1 MNMTDQEETMMQD
14 TILLQYLSKKLHT
27 HAYKFSIDGEIIF
40 SCCKVLSFQDSYIK
54 NKDFLAFLLK
64 ALPQKAPCLKSIH
77 QKDIYCVVPDQN
89 AIYVV
94 GPVSFVSSVYLT
106 CDYDDLTLEEETEKY
121 VPQTDLPA
129 YLEDMIFLN
138 LMITGVEL
146 TVEQIIQ
153 NNCLNPEH
161 EEKVQKNFNDILFEN
176 HENNIHHNPYDQE
189 LREFGSIENGDL
201 VQLEKSMQEDYDGS
215 LGTLAK
221 DPLRNL
227 KNLGIVLVTL
237 ASRAA
242 IRGGL
247 SPEISFSLSD
257 SYIQQIEECRDI
269 AQITP
274 LAHKAEFQ
282 YAGMV
287 HEIKE
292 QQKGVS
298 KKQKNPRIN
307 KCKDFIFSHLHDRIT
322 LEDLAAE
329 ADCNPNYLSQL
340 FKECEGIS
348 ISGYILQEKINRA
361 KNLLIYSD
369 YSYIEIA
376 TYLGFSSQSH
386 LGTHFKKQTGYTLRQ
401 YRETYGRKE

>member
-1 MNMTDQEETMMQD
+1 MQD
-14 TILLQYLSKKLHT
+14 TILLQYLSKKMHT
-27 HAYKFSIDGEIIF
+27 HAYKLTIDGEITF
-40 SCCKVLSFQDSYIK
+40 SCCKVLAFQDTYIK
-54 NKDFLAFLLK
+54 DKDFLDFLLESP
-64 ALPQKAPCLKSIH
+64 PQGIPCLRSIR
-77 QKDIYCVVPDQN
+77 QKDIYGIVTGHN
-89 AIYVV
+89 AIYIV
-94 GPVSFVSSVYLT
+94 GPVSFASPVYLN
-106 CDYDDLTLEEETEKY
+106 CDYNELMLEEEIEKY
-121 VPQTDLPA
+121 VPQVNLDD
-129 YLEDMIFLN
+129 YLEDILFLN
-138 LMITGVEL
+138 HMITGVES
-146 TVEQIIQ
+146 TTEQIIET
-153 NNCLNPEH
+153 NCLNH
-161 EEKVQKNFNDILFEN
+161 DHTGKVQKHFNDILFEN
-176 HENNIHHNPYDQE
+176 HENNVHHNPYDQE
-189 LREFGSIENGDL
+189 MREFGSIENGDL
-201 VQLEKSMQEDYDGS
+201 IQLEKSLQEDYDGTI
-215 LGTLAK
+215 GTLAK

-257 SYIQQIEECRDI
+257 SYIQQIEECKDL
-269 AQITP
+269 ALVAP

-282 YAGMV
+282 YAEMV

-292 QQKGVS
+292 KQKGIL

-386 LGTHFKKQTGYTLRQ
+386 LGTQFKKHTGYTLRQ
-401 YRETYGRKE
+401 YREIYGRKE

>member
-1 MNMTDQEETMMQD
+1 MQD
-14 TILLQYLSKKLHT
+14 TILLQYLSKKMHT
-27 HAYKFSIDGEIIF
+27 HAYKLTIDGEITF
-40 SCCKVLSFQDSYIK
+40 SCCKVLAFQDTYIK
-54 NKDFLAFLLK
+54 DKDFLDFLLESP
-64 ALPQKAPCLKSIH
+64 PQGIPCLRSIR
-77 QKDIYCVVPDQN
+77 QKDIYGIVTGHN
-89 AIYVV
+89 AIYIV
-94 GPVSFVSSVYLT
+94 GPVSFASPVYLN
-106 CDYDDLTLEEETEKY
+106 CDYNELMLEEEIEKY
-121 VPQTDLPA
+121 VPQVNPDD
-129 YLEDMIFLN
+129 YLEDILFLSH
-138 LMITGVEL
+138 MITGVES
-146 TVEQIIQ
+146 TTEQIIET
-153 NNCLNPEH
+153 NCLNH
-161 EEKVQKNFNDILFEN
+161 DHTGKVQKHFNDILFEN
-176 HENNIHHNPYDQE
+176 HENNVHHNPYDQE
-189 LREFGSIENGDL
+189 MREFGSIENGDL
-201 VQLEKSMQEDYDGS
+201 IQLEKSLQEDYDGTI
-215 LGTLAK
+215 GTLAK

-242 IRGGL
+242 IREGL

-257 SYIQQIEECRDI
+257 SYIQQIEECKDL
-269 AQITP
+269 ALVAP

-282 YAGMV
+282 YAEMV

-292 QQKGVS
+292 KQKGIL

-386 LGTHFKKQTGYTLRQ
+386 LGTQFKKHTGYTLRQ
-401 YRETYGRKE
+401 YREIYGRKE

>member
-1 MNMTDQEETMMQD
+1 MQD
-14 TILLQYLSKKLHT
+14 TILLQYLSKKMHT
-27 HAYKFSIDGEIIF
+27 HAYKLTIDGEITF
-40 SCCKVLSFQDSYIK
+40 SCCKVLAFQDTYIK
-54 NKDFLAFLLK
+54 DKDFLDFLLES
-64 ALPQKAPCLKSIH
+64 LPQGIPCLRSIR
-77 QKDIYCVVPDQN
+77 QKDIYGTVTGHN
-89 AIYVV
+89 AIYIV
-94 GPVSFVSSVYLT
+94 GPVSFASPVYLN
-106 CDYDDLTLEEETEKY
+106 CDYNELMLEKEIEKY
-121 VPQTDLPA
+121 VPQVNPDD
-129 YLEDMIFLN
+129 YLEDILFLN
-138 LMITGVEL
+138 HMITGVES
-146 TVEQIIQ
+146 TTEQIIET
-153 NNCLNPEH
+153 NCLNH
-161 EEKVQKNFNDILFEN
+161 DHTGKVQKHFNDILFEN
-176 HENNIHHNPYDQE
+176 HENNVHHNPYDQE
-189 LREFGSIENGDL
+189 MREFGSIENGDL
-201 VQLEKSMQEDYDGS
+201 IQLEKSLQEDYDGTI
-215 LGTLAK
+215 GTLAK

-257 SYIQQIEECRDI
+257 SYIQQIEECKDL
-269 AQITP
+269 ALVAP

-282 YAGMV
+282 YAEMV

-292 QQKGVS
+292 KQKGIL

-386 LGTHFKKQTGYTLRQ
+386 LGTQFKKHTGYTLRQ
-401 YRETYGRKE
+401 YREIYGRKE

>member
-1 MNMTDQEETMMQD
+1 MMQD

-27 HAYKFSIDGEIIF
+27 HAYKLTIDGKITF
-40 SCCKVLSFQDSYIK
+40 SCCKVLAFQDTYIK
-54 NKDFLAFLLK
+54 DKEFLGFLLES
-64 ALPQKAPCLKSIH
+64 LPQGVPCLRSIR
-77 QKDIYCVVPDQN
+77 QKDIYGIVTGRN
-89 AIYVV
+89 AIYIV
-94 GPVSFVSSVYLT
+94 GPVSFASPVYLN
-106 CDYDDLTLEEETEKY
+106 CDYNELILEEEIEKY
-121 VPQTDLPA
+121 VPQVNPDD
-129 YLEDMIFLN
+129 YLEDILFLN
-138 LMITGVEL
+138 HMITGVES
-146 TVEQIIQ
+146 TTEQIIET
-153 NNCLNPEH
+153 NCLNH
-161 EEKVQKNFNDILFEN
+161 DHTVKVQKHFNDILFEN
-176 HENNIHHNPYDQE
+176 NENNIHHNPYDQE
-189 LREFGSIENGDL
+189 MREFGSIENGDL
-201 VQLEKSMQEDYDGS
+201 IQLEKSMQEDYDGTI
-215 LGTLAK
+215 GTLAK

-257 SYIQQIEECRDI
+257 SYIQQIEECKDL
-269 AQITP
+269 ALVAP

-282 YAGMV
+282 YAEMV

-292 QQKGVS
+292 KQKGIL

-340 FKECEGIS
+340 FKECKGIS

-386 LGTHFKKQTGYTLRQ
+386 LGTQFKKHTGYTLRQ
-401 YRETYGRKE
+401 YREIYGRKE

>member
-1 MNMTDQEETMMQD
+1 MQD
-14 TILLQYLSKKLHT
+14 TILLQYLSKKMHT
-27 HAYKFSIDGEIIF
+27 HAYKLTIDGEITF
-40 SCCKVLSFQDSYIK
+40 SCCKVLAFQDTYIK
-54 NKDFLAFLLK
+54 DKDFLDFLLES
-64 ALPQKAPCLKSIH
+64 LPQGIPCLRSIR
-77 QKDIYCVVPDQN
+77 QKNIYGIVTGHN
-89 AIYVV
+89 AIYIV
-94 GPVSFVSSVYLT
+94 GPVSFASPVYLN
-106 CDYDDLTLEEETEKY
+106 CDYNELILEEEIEKY
-121 VPQTDLPA
+121 VPQVNPDD
-129 YLEDMIFLN
+129 YLEDILFLN
-138 LMITGVEL
+138 HMITGVES
-146 TVEQIIQ
+146 TTEQIIET
-153 NNCLNPEH
+153 NCLNH
-161 EEKVQKNFNDILFEN
+161 DHTGKVQKHFNDILFEN
-176 HENNIHHNPYDQE
+176 HENNVHHNPYDQE
-189 LREFGSIENGDL
+189 MREFGSIENGDL
-201 VQLEKSMQEDYDGS
+201 IQLEKSLQEDYDGTI
-215 LGTLAK
+215 GTLAK

-257 SYIQQIEECRDI
+257 SYIQQIEECKDL
-269 AQITP
+269 ALVAP

-282 YAGMV
+282 YAEMV

-292 QQKGVS
+292 KQKGIL

-322 LEDLAAE
+322 LEDLAVE

-386 LGTHFKKQTGYTLRQ
+386 LGTQFKKHTGYTLRQ
-401 YRETYGRKE
+401 YCEIYGRKE

>member
-1 MNMTDQEETMMQD
+1 MQD
-14 TILLQYLSKKLHT
+14 TILLQYLSKKMHT
-27 HAYKFSIDGEIIF
+27 HAYKLTIDGEITF
-40 SCCKVLSFQDSYIK
+40 SCCKVLAFQDTYIK
-54 NKDFLAFLLK
+54 DKDFLDFLLES
-64 ALPQKAPCLKSIH
+64 LPQGIPCLRSIR
-77 QKDIYCVVPDQN
+77 QKNIYGIVTGHN
-89 AIYVV
+89 AIYIV
-94 GPVSFVSSVYLT
+94 GPFSFASPVYLN
-106 CDYDDLTLEEETEKY
+106 CDYNELILEEEIEKY
-121 VPQTDLPA
+121 VPQVNPDD
-129 YLEDMIFLN
+129 YLEDILFLN
-138 LMITGVEL
+138 HMITGVES
-146 TVEQIIQ
+146 TTEQIIET
-153 NNCLNPEH
+153 NCLNH
-161 EEKVQKNFNDILFEN
+161 DHTGKVQKHFNDILFEN
-176 HENNIHHNPYDQE
+176 HENNVHHNPYDQE
-189 LREFGSIENGDL
+189 MREFGSIENGDL
-201 VQLEKSMQEDYDGS
+201 IQLEKSLQEDYDGTI
-215 LGTLAK
+215 GTLAK

-257 SYIQQIEECRDI
+257 SYIQQIEECKDL
-269 AQITP
+269 ALVAP

-282 YAGMV
+282 YAEMV

-292 QQKGVS
+292 KQKGIL

-322 LEDLAAE
+322 LEDLAVE

-386 LGTHFKKQTGYTLRQ
+386 LGTQFKKHTGYTLRQ
-401 YRETYGRKE
+401 YREIYGRKE

>member
-1 MNMTDQEETMMQD
+1 MMQD

-27 HAYKFSIDGEIIF
+27 HAYKLTIDGEITF
-40 SCCKVLSFQDSYIK
+40 SCCKVLAFQDTYIK
-54 NKDFLAFLLK
+54 DKEFLDFLLES
-64 ALPQKAPCLKSIH
+64 LPQGVPCLRSIR
-77 QKDIYCVVPDQN
+77 QKDIYGIVTGHN
-89 AIYVV
+89 AIYIV
-94 GPVSFVSSVYLT
+94 GPVSFASPVYLI
-106 CDYDDLTLEEETEKY
+106 CDYNELTLEEEIEKY
-121 VPQTDLPA
+121 VPQVNPDD
-129 YLEDMIFLN
+129 YLEDILFLN
-138 LMITGVEL
+138 HMITGVES
-146 TVEQIIQ
+146 TTEQIIET
-153 NNCLNPEH
+153 NCLNH
-161 EEKVQKNFNDILFEN
+161 DHKGKVQKHFNDILFEN
-176 HENNIHHNPYDQE
+176 HENNVHHNPYDQE
-189 LREFGSIENGDL
+189 MREFGSIENGDL
-201 VQLEKSMQEDYDGS
+201 IQLEKSLQEDYDGTI
-215 LGTLAK
+215 GTLAK

-257 SYIQQIEECRDI
+257 SYIQQIEECKDL
-269 AQITP
+269 ALVTP

-282 YAGMV
+282 YAEMV

-292 QQKGVS
+292 KQKGIL

-322 LEDLAAE
+322 LEDLAVE

-386 LGTHFKKQTGYTLRQ
+386 LGTQFKKHTGYTLRQ
-401 YRETYGRKE
+401 YREIYGRKE

>member
-1 MNMTDQEETMMQD
+1 MQD
-14 TILLQYLSKKLHT
+14 TILLQYLSKKIHT
-27 HAYKFSIDGEIIF
+27 HAYKLTIDGEITF
-40 SCCKVLSFQDSYIK
+40 SCCKVLAFQDTYIK
-54 NKDFLAFLLK
+54 DKDFLDFLLES
-64 ALPQKAPCLKSIH
+64 LPQGIPCLRSIR
-77 QKDIYCVVPDQN
+77 QKDIYGIVTGHN
-89 AIYVV
+89 AIYIV
-94 GPVSFVSSVYLT
+94 GPVSFASPVYLN
-106 CDYDDLTLEEETEKY
+106 CDYNELILEEEIEKY
-121 VPQTDLPA
+121 VPQVNPDD
-129 YLEDMIFLN
+129 YLEDILFLN
-138 LMITGVEL
+138 HMITGVES
-146 TVEQIIQ
+146 TTEQIIET
-153 NNCLNPEH
+153 NCLNH
-161 EEKVQKNFNDILFEN
+161 DHTGKVQKHFNDILFEN
-176 HENNIHHNPYDQE
+176 HENNVHHNPYDQE
-189 LREFGSIENGDL
+189 MREFGSIENGDL
-201 VQLEKSMQEDYDGS
+201 IQLEKSLQEDYDGTI
-215 LGTLAK
+215 GTLAK

-257 SYIQQIEECRDI
+257 SYIQQIEECKDL
-269 AQITP
+269 ALVAP

-282 YAGMV
+282 YAEMV

-292 QQKGVS
+292 KQKGIL

-386 LGTHFKKQTGYTLRQ
+386 LGTHFKKHTGYTLRQ
-401 YRETYGRKE
+401 YREIYGRKE

>member
-1 MNMTDQEETMMQD
+1 MQD
-14 TILLQYLSKKLHT
+14 TILLQYLSKKMHT
-27 HAYKFSIDGEIIF
+27 HAYKLTIDGEITF
-40 SCCKVLSFQDSYIK
+40 SCCKVLAFQDTYIK
-54 NKDFLAFLLK
+54 DKDFLDFLLESP
-64 ALPQKAPCLKSIH
+64 PQGIPCLRSIR
-77 QKDIYCVVPDQN
+77 QKDIYGIVTGHN
-89 AIYVV
+89 AIYIV
-94 GPVSFVSSVYLT
+94 GPVSFASPVYLN
-106 CDYDDLTLEEETEKY
+106 CDYNELMLEEEIEKY
-121 VPQTDLPA
+121 VPQVNPDD
-129 YLEDMIFLN
+129 YLEDILFLN
-138 LMITGVEL
+138 HMITGVES
-146 TVEQIIQ
+146 TTEQIIET
-153 NNCLNPEH
+153 NCLNH
-161 EEKVQKNFNDILFEN
+161 DHTGKVQKHFNDILFEN
-176 HENNIHHNPYDQE
+176 HENNVHHNPYDQE
-189 LREFGSIENGDL
+189 MREFGSIENGDL
-201 VQLEKSMQEDYDGS
+201 IQLEKSLQEDYDGTI
-215 LGTLAK
+215 GTLAK
-221 DPLRNL
+221 DSLRNL

-257 SYIQQIEECRDI
+257 SYIQQIEECKDL
-269 AQITP
+269 ALVAP

-282 YAGMV
+282 YAEMV

-292 QQKGVS
+292 KQKGIL

-386 LGTHFKKQTGYTLRQ
+386 LGTQPNSKNTPDTLCVNTVKSTDERNDLA
-401 YRETYGRKE
+401 

>member
-1 MNMTDQEETMMQD
+1 MWSKTAWRSSVAQPTLAFAGD
-14 TILLQYLSKKLHT
+14 T
-27 HAYKFSIDGEIIF
+27 
-40 SCCKVLSFQDSYIK
+40 YIK
-54 NKDFLAFLLK
+54 DKDFLDFLLESP
-64 ALPQKAPCLKSIH
+64 PQGIPCLRSIR
-77 QKDIYCVVPDQN
+77 QKDIYGIVTGHN
-89 AIYVV
+89 AIYIV
-94 GPVSFVSSVYLT
+94 GPVSFASPVYLN
-106 CDYDDLTLEEETEKY
+106 CDYNELMLEEEIEKY
-121 VPQTDLPA
+121 VPQVNPDD
-129 YLEDMIFLN
+129 YLEDILFLN
-138 LMITGVEL
+138 HMITGVES
-146 TVEQIIQ
+146 TTEQIIET
-153 NNCLNPEH
+153 NCLNH
-161 EEKVQKNFNDILFEN
+161 DHTGKVQKHFNDILFEN
-176 HENNIHHNPYDQE
+176 HENNVHHNPYDQE
-189 LREFGSIENGDL
+189 MREFGSIENGDL
-201 VQLEKSMQEDYDGS
+201 IQLEKSLQEDYDGTI
-215 LGTLAK
+215 GTLAK

-257 SYIQQIEECRDI
+257 SYIQQIEECKDL
-269 AQITP
+269 ALVAP

-282 YAGMV
+282 YAEMV

-292 QQKGVS
+292 KQKGIL

-361 KNLLIYSD
+361 KNLPIYSD

-386 LGTHFKKQTGYTLRQ
+386 LGTQFKKHTGYTLRQ
-401 YRETYGRKE
+401 YREIYGRKE

>member
-1 MNMTDQEETMMQD
+1 MQD
-14 TILLQYLSKKLHT
+14 TILLQYLSKKMHT
-27 HAYKFSIDGEIIF
+27 HAYKLTIDGEITF
-40 SCCKVLSFQDSYIK
+40 SCCKVLAFQDTYIK
-54 NKDFLAFLLK
+54 DKDFLDFLLESP
-64 ALPQKAPCLKSIH
+64 PQGIPCLRSIR
-77 QKDIYCVVPDQN
+77 QKDIYGIVTGHN
-89 AIYVV
+89 AIYIV
-94 GPVSFVSSVYLT
+94 GPVSFASPVYLN
-106 CDYDDLTLEEETEKY
+106 CDYNELMLEEEIEKY
-121 VPQTDLPA
+121 VPQVNPDD
-129 YLEDMIFLN
+129 YLEDILFLN
-138 LMITGVEL
+138 HMITGVES
-146 TVEQIIQ
+146 TTEQIIET
-153 NNCLNPEH
+153 NCLNH
-161 EEKVQKNFNDILFEN
+161 DHTGKVQKHFNDILFEN
-176 HENNIHHNPYDQE
+176 HENNVHHNPYDQE
-189 LREFGSIENGDL
+189 MREFGSIENGDL
-201 VQLEKSMQEDYDGS
+201 IQLEKSLQEDYDGTI
-215 LGTLAK
+215 GTLAK

-257 SYIQQIEECRDI
+257 SYIQQIEECKDL
-269 AQITP
+269 ALVAP

-282 YAGMV
+282 YAEMV

-292 QQKGVS
+292 KQKGIL

-307 KCKDFIFSHLHDRIT
+307 KCKDFIFSHLHNRIT

-386 LGTHFKKQTGYTLRQ
+386 LGTQFKKHTGYTLRQ
-401 YRETYGRKE
+401 YREIYGRKE

>member
-1 MNMTDQEETMMQD
+1 MMQD

-27 HAYKFSIDGEIIF
+27 HAYKLTIDGKITF
-40 SCCKVLSFQDSYIK
+40 SCCKVLAFQDTYIK
-54 NKDFLAFLLK
+54 DKEFLGFLLES
-64 ALPQKAPCLKSIH
+64 LPQGVPCLRSIR
-77 QKDIYCVVPDQN
+77 QKDIYGIVTGRN
-89 AIYVV
+89 AIYIV
-94 GPVSFVSSVYLT
+94 GPVSFASPVYLN
-106 CDYDDLTLEEETEKY
+106 CDYNELILEEEIEKY
-121 VPQTDLPA
+121 VPQVNPDD
-129 YLEDMIFLN
+129 YLEDILFLN
-138 LMITGVEL
+138 HMITGVES
-146 TVEQIIQ
+146 TTEQIIET
-153 NNCLNPEH
+153 NCLNH
-161 EEKVQKNFNDILFEN
+161 DHTVKVQKHFNDILFEN
-176 HENNIHHNPYDQE
+176 NENNIHHNPYDQE
-189 LREFGSIENGDL
+189 MREFGSIENGDL
-201 VQLEKSMQEDYDGS
+201 IQLEKSMQEDYDGTI
-215 LGTLAK
+215 GTLAK

-227 KNLGIVLVTL
+227 KNLGILLVTL

-257 SYIQQIEECRDI
+257 SYIQQIEECKDL
-269 AQITP
+269 ALVAP

-282 YAGMV
+282 YAEMV

-292 QQKGVS
+292 KQKGIL

-386 LGTHFKKQTGYTLRQ
+386 LGTQFKKHTGYTLRQ
-401 YRETYGRKE
+401 YREIYGRKE

>member
-1 MNMTDQEETMMQD
+1 MQD
-14 TILLQYLSKKLHT
+14 TILLQYLSKKMHT
-27 HAYKFSIDGEIIF
+27 HAYKLTIDGEITF
-40 SCCKVLSFQDSYIK
+40 SCCKVLAFQDTYIK
-54 NKDFLAFLLK
+54 DKEFLDFLLES
-64 ALPQKAPCLKSIH
+64 LPQGIPCLRSIR
-77 QKDIYCVVPDQN
+77 QKDIYGIVTGHN
-89 AIYVV
+89 AIYIV
-94 GPVSFVSSVYLT
+94 GPVSFASPVYLN
-106 CDYDDLTLEEETEKY
+106 CDYNELILEEEIEKY
-121 VPQTDLPA
+121 VPQVNPDD
-129 YLEDMIFLN
+129 YLEDILFLN
-138 LMITGVEL
+138 HMITGVES
-146 TVEQIIQ
+146 TTEQIIET
-153 NNCLNPEH
+153 NCLNH
-161 EEKVQKNFNDILFEN
+161 DHTVKVQKHFNDILFEN
-176 HENNIHHNPYDQE
+176 NENNIHHNPYDQE
-189 LREFGSIENGDL
+189 MREFGSIENGDL
-201 VQLEKSMQEDYDGS
+201 IQLEKSMQEDYDGTI
-215 LGTLAK
+215 GTLAK

-257 SYIQQIEECRDI
+257 SYIQQIEECKDL
-269 AQITP
+269 ALVAP

-282 YAGMV
+282 YAEMV

-292 QQKGVS
+292 KQKGIL

-340 FKECEGIS
+340 FKECERIS

-386 LGTHFKKQTGYTLRQ
+386 LGTQFKKHTGYTLRQ
-401 YRETYGRKE
+401 YREIYGRKE

>member
-1 MNMTDQEETMMQD
+1 MQD
-14 TILLQYLSKKLHT
+14 TILLQYLSKKMHT
-27 HAYKFSIDGEIIF
+27 HAYKLTIDGEITF
-40 SCCKVLSFQDSYIK
+40 SCCKVLAFQDTYIK
-54 NKDFLAFLLK
+54 DKDFLDFLLES
-64 ALPQKAPCLKSIH
+64 LPQGIPCLRSIR
-77 QKDIYCVVPDQN
+77 QKNIYGIVTGHN
-89 AIYVV
+89 AIYIV
-94 GPVSFVSSVYLT
+94 GPVSFASPVYLN
-106 CDYDDLTLEEETEKY
+106 CDYNELILEEKY
-121 VPQTDLPA
+121 VPQVNPDD
-129 YLEDMIFLN
+129 YLEDILFLN
-138 LMITGVEL
+138 HMITGVES
-146 TVEQIIQ
+146 TTEQIIET
-153 NNCLNPEH
+153 NCLNH
-161 EEKVQKNFNDILFEN
+161 DHTGKVQKHFNDILFEN
-176 HENNIHHNPYDQE
+176 HENNVHHNPYDQE
-189 LREFGSIENGDL
+189 MWEFGSIENGDL
-201 VQLEKSMQEDYDGS
+201 IQLEKSLQEDYDGTI
-215 LGTLAK
+215 GTLAK

-257 SYIQQIEECRDI
+257 SYIQQIEECKDL
-269 AQITP
+269 ALVAP

-282 YAGMV
+282 YAEMV

-292 QQKGVS
+292 KQKGIL

-322 LEDLAAE
+322 LEDLAVE

-386 LGTHFKKQTGYTLRQ
+386 LGTQFKKHTGYTLRQ
-401 YRETYGRKE
+401 YREIYGRKE

>member
-1 MNMTDQEETMMQD
+1 MQD
-14 TILLQYLSKKLHT
+14 TILLQYLSKKMHT
-27 HAYKFSIDGEIIF
+27 HAYKLTIDGEITF
-40 SCCKVLSFQDSYIK
+40 SCCKVLAFQDTYIK
-54 NKDFLAFLLK
+54 DKDFLDFLLES
-64 ALPQKAPCLKSIH
+64 LPQGIPCLRSIR
-77 QKDIYCVVPDQN
+77 QKDIYGIVTGHN
-89 AIYVV
+89 AIYIV
-94 GPVSFVSSVYLT
+94 GPVSFASPVYLN
-106 CDYDDLTLEEETEKY
+106 CDYNELMLEKEIEKY
-121 VPQTDLPA
+121 VPQVNPDD
-129 YLEDMIFLN
+129 YLEDILFLN
-138 LMITGVEL
+138 HMITGVES
-146 TVEQIIQ
+146 TTEQIIET
-153 NNCLNPEH
+153 NCLNH
-161 EEKVQKNFNDILFEN
+161 DHTGKVQKHFNDILFEN
-176 HENNIHHNPYDQE
+176 HENNVHHNPYDQE
-189 LREFGSIENGDL
+189 MREFGSIENGDL
-201 VQLEKSMQEDYDGS
+201 IQLEKSLQEDYDGTI
-215 LGTLAK
+215 GTLAK

-257 SYIQQIEECRDI
+257 SYIQQIEECKDL
-269 AQITP
+269 ALVAP

-282 YAGMV
+282 YAEMV

-292 QQKGVS
+292 KLKGIL

-386 LGTHFKKQTGYTLRQ
+386 LGTQFKKHTGYTLRQ
-401 YRETYGRKE
+401 YREIYGRKE

>member
-1 MNMTDQEETMMQD
+1 MQD
-14 TILLQYLSKKLHT
+14 TILLQYLSKKMHT
-27 HAYKFSIDGEIIF
+27 HAYKLTIDGEITF
-40 SCCKVLSFQDSYIK
+40 SCCKVLAFQDTYIK
-54 NKDFLAFLLK
+54 DKDFLDFLLESP
-64 ALPQKAPCLKSIH
+64 PQGIPCLRSIR
-77 QKDIYCVVPDQN
+77 QKDIYGIVTGHN
-89 AIYVV
+89 AIYIV
-94 GPVSFVSSVYLT
+94 GPVSFASPVYLN
-106 CDYDDLTLEEETEKY
+106 CDYNELMLEEEIEKY
-121 VPQTDLPA
+121 VPQVNPDD
-129 YLEDMIFLN
+129 YLEDILFLN
-138 LMITGVEL
+138 HMITGVES
-146 TVEQIIQ
+146 TTEQIIET
-153 NNCLNPEH
+153 NCLNH
-161 EEKVQKNFNDILFEN
+161 DHTGKVQKHFNDILFEN
-176 HENNIHHNPYDQE
+176 HENNVHHNPYDQE
-189 LREFGSIENGDL
+189 MREFGSIENGDL
-201 VQLEKSMQEDYDGS
+201 IQLEKSLQEDYDGTI
-215 LGTLAK
+215 GTLAK

-257 SYIQQIEECRDI
+257 SYIQQIEECKDL
-269 AQITP
+269 ALVVP

-282 YAGMV
+282 YAEMI

-292 QQKGVS
+292 KQKGIL

-386 LGTHFKKQTGYTLRQ
+386 LGTQFKKHTGYTLRQ
-401 YRETYGRKE
+401 YREIYGRKE

>member
-1 MNMTDQEETMMQD
+1 MQD
-14 TILLQYLSKKLHT
+14 TILLQYLSKKMHT
-27 HAYKFSIDGEIIF
+27 HAYKLTIDGEITF
-40 SCCKVLSFQDSYIK
+40 SCCKVLAFQDTYIK
-54 NKDFLAFLLK
+54 DKDFLDFLLESP
-64 ALPQKAPCLKSIH
+64 PQGIPCLRSIR
-77 QKDIYCVVPDQN
+77 QKDIYGIVTGHN
-89 AIYVV
+89 AIYIV
-94 GPVSFVSSVYLT
+94 GPVSFASPVYLN
-106 CDYDDLTLEEETEKY
+106 CDYNELMLEEEIEKY
-121 VPQTDLPA
+121 VPQVNPDD
-129 YLEDMIFLN
+129 YLEDILFLN
-138 LMITGVEL
+138 HMITGVES
-146 TVEQIIQ
+146 TTEQIIET
-153 NNCLNPEH
+153 NCLNH
-161 EEKVQKNFNDILFEN
+161 DHTGKVQKHFNDILFEN
-176 HENNIHHNPYDQE
+176 HENNVHHNPYDQE
-189 LREFGSIENGDL
+189 MREFGSIENGDL
-201 VQLEKSMQEDYDGS
+201 IQLEKSLQEDYDGTI
-215 LGTLAK
+215 GTLAK

-257 SYIQQIEECRDI
+257 SYIQQIEECKDL
-269 AQITP
+269 ALVAP

-282 YAGMV
+282 YAEMV

-292 QQKGVS
+292 KQKGIL

-322 LEDLAAE
+322 LEDLAVE

-348 ISGYILQEKINRA
+348 ISGYILQEKITRA

-386 LGTHFKKQTGYTLRQ
+386 LGTQFKKHTGYTLRQ
-401 YRETYGRKE
+401 YREIYGRKE

>member
-1 MNMTDQEETMMQD
+1 MQD

-27 HAYKFSIDGEIIF
+27 HAYKLTIDGKITF
-40 SCCKVLSFQDSYIK
+40 SCCKVLAFQDTYIK
-54 NKDFLAFLLK
+54 DKEFLGFLLES
-64 ALPQKAPCLKSIH
+64 LPQGVPCLRSIR
-77 QKDIYCVVPDQN
+77 QKDIYGIVTGRN
-89 AIYVV
+89 AIYIV
-94 GPVSFVSSVYLT
+94 GPVSFASPVYLN
-106 CDYDDLTLEEETEKY
+106 CHYNELILEEEIEKY
-121 VPQTDLPA
+121 VPQVNPDD
-129 YLEDMIFLN
+129 YLEDILFLN
-138 LMITGVEL
+138 HMITGVES
-146 TVEQIIQ
+146 TTEQIIET
-153 NNCLNPEH
+153 NCLNH
-161 EEKVQKNFNDILFEN
+161 DHTVKVQKHFNDILFEN
-176 HENNIHHNPYDQE
+176 NENNIHHNPYDQE
-189 LREFGSIENGDL
+189 MREFGSIENGDL
-201 VQLEKSMQEDYDGS
+201 IQLEKSMQEDYDGTI
-215 LGTLAK
+215 GTLAK

-257 SYIQQIEECRDI
+257 SYIQQIEECKDL
-269 AQITP
+269 ALVAP

-282 YAGMV
+282 YAEMV

-292 QQKGVS
+292 KQKGIL

-386 LGTHFKKQTGYTLRQ
+386 LGTQFKKHTGYTLRQ
-401 YRETYGRKE
+401 YREIYGRKE

>member
-1 MNMTDQEETMMQD
+1 MQD
-14 TILLQYLSKKLHT
+14 TILLQYLSKKMHT
-27 HAYKFSIDGEIIF
+27 HAYKLTIDGEITF
-40 SCCKVLSFQDSYIK
+40 SCCKVLAFQDTYIK
-54 NKDFLAFLLK
+54 DKDFLDFLLESP
-64 ALPQKAPCLKSIH
+64 PQGIPCLRSIR
-77 QKDIYCVVPDQN
+77 QKDIYGIVTGHN
-89 AIYVV
+89 AIYIV
-94 GPVSFVSSVYLT
+94 GPVSFASPVYLN
-106 CDYDDLTLEEETEKY
+106 CDYNELMLEEEIEKY
-121 VPQTDLPA
+121 VPQVNPDD
-129 YLEDMIFLN
+129 YLEDILFLN
-138 LMITGVEL
+138 HMITGVES
-146 TVEQIIQ
+146 TTEQIIET
-153 NNCLNPEH
+153 NCLNH
-161 EEKVQKNFNDILFEN
+161 DHTGKVQKHFNDILFEN
-176 HENNIHHNPYDQE
+176 HENNVHHNPYDQE
-189 LREFGSIENGDL
+189 MREFGSIENGDL
-201 VQLEKSMQEDYDGS
+201 IQLEKSLQEDYDGTI
-215 LGTLAK
+215 GTLAK
-221 DPLRNL
+221 DSLRNL

-247 SPEISFSLSD
+247 SPEISFSLSE
-257 SYIQQIEECRDI
+257 SYIQQIEECKDL
-269 AQITP
+269 ALVAP
-274 LAHKAEFQ
+274 LAHRAEFH
-282 YAGMV
+282 YAEMV

-292 QQKGVS
+292 KQKGIL

-386 LGTHFKKQTGYTLRQ
+386 LGTQFKKHTGYTLRQ
-401 YRETYGRKE
+401 YREIYGRKE

>member
-1 MNMTDQEETMMQD
+1 MMQD

-27 HAYKFSIDGEIIF
+27 HAYKLTIDGEITF
-40 SCCKVLSFQDSYIK
+40 SCCKVLAFQDTYIK
-54 NKDFLAFLLK
+54 DKEFLGFLLES
-64 ALPQKAPCLKSIH
+64 LPQGVPCLRSIR
-77 QKDIYCVVPDQN
+77 QKDIYGIVTGRN
-89 AIYVV
+89 AIYIV
-94 GPVSFVSSVYLT
+94 GPVSFASPVYLN
-106 CDYDDLTLEEETEKY
+106 CDYNELILEEEIEKY
-121 VPQTDLPA
+121 VPQVNPDD
-129 YLEDMIFLN
+129 YLEDILFLN
-138 LMITGVEL
+138 HMITGVES
-146 TVEQIIQ
+146 TTEQIIET
-153 NNCLNPEH
+153 NCLNH
-161 EEKVQKNFNDILFEN
+161 DHTGKVQKHFNDILFEN
-176 HENNIHHNPYDQE
+176 HENNVHHNPYDQE
-189 LREFGSIENGDL
+189 MREFGSIENGDL
-201 VQLEKSMQEDYDGS
+201 IQLEKSMQEDYDGTI
-215 LGTLAK
+215 GTLAK

-257 SYIQQIEECRDI
+257 SYIQQIEECKDL
-269 AQITP
+269 ALVAP

-282 YAGMV
+282 YAEMV

-292 QQKGVS
+292 KQKGIL

-348 ISGYILQEKINRA
+348 ISGYILQEKINPA

-386 LGTHFKKQTGYTLRQ
+386 LGTQFKKHTGYTLRQ
-401 YRETYGRKE
+401 YREIYGRKE

>member
-1 MNMTDQEETMMQD
+1 MQD
-14 TILLQYLSKKLHT
+14 TILLQYLSKKIHT
-27 HAYKFSIDGEIIF
+27 HAYKLTIDGEITF
-40 SCCKVLSFQDSYIK
+40 SSCKVLAFQDTYIK
-54 NKDFLAFLLK
+54 DKDFLDFLLES
-64 ALPQKAPCLKSIH
+64 LPQGIPCLRSIR
-77 QKDIYCVVPDQN
+77 QKDIYGIVTGHN
-89 AIYVV
+89 AIYIV
-94 GPVSFVSSVYLT
+94 GPVSFASPVYLN
-106 CDYDDLTLEEETEKY
+106 CDYNELTLEEEIEKY
-121 VPQTDLPA
+121 VPQVNPDD
-129 YLEDMIFLN
+129 YLEDILFLN
-138 LMITGVEL
+138 HMITGVES
-146 TVEQIIQ
+146 TTEQIIET
-153 NNCLNPEH
+153 NCLNH
-161 EEKVQKNFNDILFEN
+161 DHTGKVQKHFNDILFEN
-176 HENNIHHNPYDQE
+176 HENNVHHNPYDQE
-189 LREFGSIENGDL
+189 MREFGSIENGDL
-201 VQLEKSMQEDYDGS
+201 IQLEKSLQEDYDGTI
-215 LGTLAK
+215 GTLAK

-257 SYIQQIEECRDI
+257 SYIQQIEECKDL
-269 AQITP
+269 ALVAP

-282 YAGMV
+282 YAEMV

-292 QQKGVS
+292 KQKGIL

-386 LGTHFKKQTGYTLRQ
+386 LGTQFKKHTGYTLRQ
-401 YRETYGRKE
+401 YREIYGRKE

>member
-1 MNMTDQEETMMQD
+1 MQD
-14 TILLQYLSKKLHT
+14 TILLQYLSKKMHT
-27 HAYKFSIDGEIIF
+27 HAYKLTIDGEITF
-40 SCCKVLSFQDSYIK
+40 SCCKVLAFQDTYIK
-54 NKDFLAFLLK
+54 DKDFLDFLLESP
-64 ALPQKAPCLKSIH
+64 PQGIPCLRSIR
-77 QKDIYCVVPDQN
+77 QKDIYGIVTVHN
-89 AIYVV
+89 AIYIV
-94 GPVSFVSSVYLT
+94 GPVSFASPVYLN
-106 CDYDDLTLEEETEKY
+106 CDYNELMLEEEIEKY
-121 VPQTDLPA
+121 VPQVNPDD
-129 YLEDMIFLN
+129 YLEDILFLN
-138 LMITGVEL
+138 HMITGVES
-146 TVEQIIQ
+146 TTEQIIET
-153 NNCLNPEH
+153 NCLNH
-161 EEKVQKNFNDILFEN
+161 DHTGKVQKHFNDILFEN
-176 HENNIHHNPYDQE
+176 HENNVHHNPYDQE
-189 LREFGSIENGDL
+189 MREFGSIENGDL
-201 VQLEKSMQEDYDGS
+201 IQLEKSLQEDYDGTI
-215 LGTLAK
+215 GTLAK

-257 SYIQQIEECRDI
+257 SYIQQIEECKDL
-269 AQITP
+269 ALVAP

-282 YAGMV
+282 YAEMV

-292 QQKGVS
+292 KQKGIL

-386 LGTHFKKQTGYTLRQ
+386 LGTQFKKHTGYTLRQ
-401 YRETYGRKE
+401 YREIYGRKE

>member
-1 MNMTDQEETMMQD
+1 MQD
-14 TILLQYLSKKLHT
+14 TILLQYLSKKMHT
-27 HAYKFSIDGEIIF
+27 HAYKLTIDGEITF
-40 SCCKVLSFQDSYIK
+40 SCCKVLAFQDTYIK
-54 NKDFLAFLLK
+54 DKDFLDFLLESP
-64 ALPQKAPCLKSIH
+64 PQGIPCLRSIR
-77 QKDIYCVVPDQN
+77 QKDIYGIVTGHN
-89 AIYVV
+89 AIYIV
-94 GPVSFVSSVYLT
+94 GPVSFASPVYLN
-106 CDYDDLTLEEETEKY
+106 CDYNELMLEEEIEKY
-121 VPQTDLPA
+121 VPQVNPDD
-129 YLEDMIFLN
+129 YLEDILFPN
-138 LMITGVEL
+138 HMITGVES
-146 TVEQIIQ
+146 TTEQIIET
-153 NNCLNPEH
+153 NCLNH
-161 EEKVQKNFNDILFEN
+161 DHTGKVQKHFNDILFEN
-176 HENNIHHNPYDQE
+176 HENNVHHNPYDQE
-189 LREFGSIENGDL
+189 MREFGSIENGDL
-201 VQLEKSMQEDYDGS
+201 IQLEKSLQEDYDGTI
-215 LGTLAK
+215 GTLAK

-257 SYIQQIEECRDI
+257 SYIQQIEECKDL
-269 AQITP
+269 ALVAP

-282 YAGMV
+282 YAEMV

-292 QQKGVS
+292 KQKGIL

-386 LGTHFKKQTGYTLRQ
+386 LGTQFKKHTGYTLRQ
-401 YRETYGRKE
+401 YREIYGRKE

>member
-1 MNMTDQEETMMQD
+1 MQD
-14 TILLQYLSKKLHT
+14 TILLQYLSKKMHT
-27 HAYKFSIDGEIIF
+27 HAYKLTIDGEITF
-40 SCCKVLSFQDSYIK
+40 SCCKVLAFQDTYIK
-54 NKDFLAFLLK
+54 DKDFLDFLLES
-64 ALPQKAPCLKSIH
+64 LPQGIPCLRSIR
-77 QKDIYCVVPDQN
+77 QKNIYGIVTGHN
-89 AIYVV
+89 AIYIV
-94 GPVSFVSSVYLT
+94 GPVSFASPVYLN
-106 CDYDDLTLEEETEKY
+106 CDYNELILEEEIEKY
-121 VPQTDLPA
+121 VPQVNPDD
-129 YLEDMIFLN
+129 YLEDILFLN
-138 LMITGVEL
+138 HMITGVES
-146 TVEQIIQ
+146 TTEQIIET
-153 NNCLNPEH
+153 NCLNH
-161 EEKVQKNFNDILFEN
+161 DHTGKVQKHFNDILFEN
-176 HENNIHHNPYDQE
+176 HENNVHHNPYDQE
-189 LREFGSIENGDL
+189 MREFGSIENGDL
-201 VQLEKSMQEDYDGS
+201 IQLEKSLQEDYDGTI
-215 LGTLAK
+215 GTLAK

-257 SYIQQIEECRDI
+257 SYIQQIEECKDL
-269 AQITP
+269 ALVAP

-282 YAGMV
+282 YAEMV

-292 QQKGVS
+292 KQKGIL

-322 LEDLAAE
+322 LEDLAVE

-386 LGTHFKKQTGYTLRQ
+386 LGTQFKKHTGYTLRQ
-401 YRETYGRKE
+401 YREIYGRKE

>member
-1 MNMTDQEETMMQD
+1 MMQD

-27 HAYKFSIDGEIIF
+27 HAYKLTIDGEITF
-40 SCCKVLSFQDSYIK
+40 SCCKVLAFQDTYIK
-54 NKDFLAFLLK
+54 DKEFLGFLLES
-64 ALPQKAPCLKSIH
+64 LPQGVPCLRSIR
-77 QKDIYCVVPDQN
+77 QKDIYGIVTGRN
-89 AIYVV
+89 AIYIV
-94 GPVSFVSSVYLT
+94 GPVSFASPVYLN
-106 CDYDDLTLEEETEKY
+106 CDYNELILEEEIEKY
-121 VPQTDLPA
+121 VPQVNPDD
-129 YLEDMIFLN
+129 YLEDILFLN
-138 LMITGVEL
+138 HMITGVES
-146 TVEQIIQ
+146 TTEQIIET
-153 NNCLNPEH
+153 NCLNH
-161 EEKVQKNFNDILFEN
+161 DHTGKVQKHFNDILFEN
-176 HENNIHHNPYDQE
+176 HENNVHHNPYDQE
-189 LREFGSIENGDL
+189 MREFGSIENGDL
-201 VQLEKSMQEDYDGS
+201 IQLEKSMQEDYDGTI
-215 LGTLAK
+215 GTLAK

-257 SYIQQIEECRDI
+257 SYIQQIEECKDLGLV
-269 AQITP
+269 AP

-282 YAGMV
+282 YAEMV

-292 QQKGVS
+292 KQKGIL

-386 LGTHFKKQTGYTLRQ
+386 LGTQFKKHTGYTLRQ
-401 YRETYGRKE
+401 YRVIYGRKE

>member
-1 MNMTDQEETMMQD
+1 MQD
-14 TILLQYLSKKLHT
+14 TILLQYLSKKMHT
-27 HAYKFSIDGEIIF
+27 HAYKLTIDGEITF
-40 SCCKVLSFQDSYIK
+40 SCCKVLAFQDTYIK
-54 NKDFLAFLLK
+54 DKDFLDFLLES
-64 ALPQKAPCLKSIH
+64 LPQGIPCLRSIR
-77 QKDIYCVVPDQN
+77 QKDIYGIVTGHN
-89 AIYVV
+89 AIYIV
-94 GPVSFVSSVYLT
+94 GPVSFASPVYLN
-106 CDYDDLTLEEETEKY
+106 CDYNKLILEEEIEKY
-121 VPQTDLPA
+121 VPQVNPDD
-129 YLEDMIFLN
+129 YLEDILFLN
-138 LMITGVEL
+138 HMITGVES
-146 TVEQIIQ
+146 TTEQIIET
-153 NNCLNPEH
+153 NCLNH
-161 EEKVQKNFNDILFEN
+161 DHTGKVQKHFNDILFEN
-176 HENNIHHNPYDQE
+176 HENNVHHNPYDQE
-189 LREFGSIENGDL
+189 MREFGSIENGDL
-201 VQLEKSMQEDYDGS
+201 IQLEKSLQEDYDGTI
-215 LGTLAK
+215 GTLAK

-257 SYIQQIEECRDI
+257 SYIQQIEECKDL
-269 AQITP
+269 ALVAP

-282 YAGMV
+282 YAEMV

-292 QQKGVS
+292 KQKGIL

-386 LGTHFKKQTGYTLRQ
+386 LGTQFKKHTGYTLRQ
-401 YRETYGRKE
+401 YREIYGRKE

>member
-1 MNMTDQEETMMQD
+1 MQD
-14 TILLQYLSKKLHT
+14 TILLQYLSKKMHT
-27 HAYKFSIDGEIIF
+27 HAYKLTIDGEITF
-40 SCCKVLSFQDSYIK
+40 SCCKVLAFQDTYIK
-54 NKDFLAFLLK
+54 DKDFLDFLLESP
-64 ALPQKAPCLKSIH
+64 PQGIPCLRSIR
-77 QKDIYCVVPDQN
+77 QKDIYGIVTGHN
-89 AIYVV
+89 AIYIV
-94 GPVSFVSSVYLT
+94 GPVSFASPVYLN
-106 CDYDDLTLEEETEKY
+106 CDYNELMLEEEIEKY
-121 VPQTDLPA
+121 VPQVNPDD
-129 YLEDMIFLN
+129 YLEDILFLN
-138 LMITGVEL
+138 HMITGVES
-146 TVEQIIQ
+146 TTEQIIET
-153 NNCLNPEH
+153 NCLNH
-161 EEKVQKNFNDILFEN
+161 DHTGKVQKHFNDILFEN
-176 HENNIHHNPYDQE
+176 HENNVHHNPYDQE
-189 LREFGSIENGDL
+189 MREFGSIENGDL
-201 VQLEKSMQEDYDGS
+201 IQLEKSLQEDYDGTI
-215 LGTLAK
+215 GTLAK

-257 SYIQQIEECRDI
+257 SYIQQIEVCKDL
-269 AQITP
+269 ALVAP

-282 YAGMV
+282 YAEMV

-292 QQKGVS
+292 KQKGIL

-386 LGTHFKKQTGYTLRQ
+386 LGTQFKKHTGYTLRQ
-401 YRETYGRKE
+401 YREIYGRKE

>member
-1 MNMTDQEETMMQD
+1 MQD
-14 TILLQYLSKKLHT
+14 TILLQYLSKKMHT
-27 HAYKFSIDGEIIF
+27 HAYKLTIDGEITF
-40 SCCKVLSFQDSYIK
+40 SCCKVLAFQDTYIK
-54 NKDFLAFLLK
+54 DKDFLDFLLES
-64 ALPQKAPCLKSIH
+64 PPRGIPCLRSIR
-77 QKDIYCVVPDQN
+77 QKDIYCIVTGHN
-89 AIYVV
+89 AIYIV
-94 GPVSFVSSVYLT
+94 GPVSFASPVYLN
-106 CDYDDLTLEEETEKY
+106 CDYNELMLEEEIEKY
-121 VPQTDLPA
+121 VPQVNPDD
-129 YLEDMIFLN
+129 YLEDILFLN
-138 LMITGVEL
+138 HMITGVES
-146 TVEQIIQ
+146 TTEQIIET
-153 NNCLNPEH
+153 NCLNHDH
-161 EEKVQKNFNDILFEN
+161 EGKVQKHFNDILFEN
-176 HENNIHHNPYDQE
+176 HENNVHHNPYDQE
-189 LREFGSIENGDL
+189 MREFGSIENGDL
-201 VQLEKSMQEDYDGS
+201 IQLEKSLQEDYDGTI
-215 LGTLAK
+215 GTLAK

-257 SYIQQIEECRDI
+257 SYIQQIEECKDL
-269 AQITP
+269 ALVTP

-282 YAGMV
+282 YAEMV

-292 QQKGVS
+292 KQKGIL

-322 LEDLAAE
+322 LEDLAVE

-386 LGTHFKKQTGYTLRQ
+386 LGTQFKKHTGYTLRQ
-401 YRETYGRKE
+401 YREIYGRKE

>member
-1 MNMTDQEETMMQD
+1 MQD
-14 TILLQYLSKKLHT
+14 TILLQYLSKKMHT
-27 HAYKFSIDGEIIF
+27 HAYKLTIDGEITF
-40 SCCKVLSFQDSYIK
+40 SCCKVLAFQDTYIK
-54 NKDFLAFLLK
+54 DKDFLDFLLET
-64 ALPQKAPCLKSIH
+64 LPQGIPCLRSIR
-77 QKDIYCVVPDQN
+77 QKDIYGIVTGHN
-89 AIYVV
+89 AIYIV
-94 GPVSFVSSVYLT
+94 GPVSFASPVYLN
-106 CDYDDLTLEEETEKY
+106 CDYNELMLEEEIEKY
-121 VPQTDLPA
+121 VPQVNPDD
-129 YLEDMIFLN
+129 YLEDILFLN
-138 LMITGVEL
+138 HMITGVES
-146 TVEQIIQ
+146 TTEQIIET
-153 NNCLNPEH
+153 NCLNH
-161 EEKVQKNFNDILFEN
+161 DHTGKVQKHFNDILFEN
-176 HENNIHHNPYDQE
+176 HENNVHHNPYDQE
-189 LREFGSIENGDL
+189 MREFGSIENGDL
-201 VQLEKSMQEDYDGS
+201 IQLEKSLQEDYDGTI
-215 LGTLAK
+215 GTLAK

-257 SYIQQIEECRDI
+257 SYIQQIEECKDL
-269 AQITP
+269 ALVVP

-282 YAGMV
+282 YAEMI

-292 QQKGVS
+292 KQKGIL

-386 LGTHFKKQTGYTLRQ
+386 LGTQFKKHTGYTLRQ
-401 YRETYGRKE
+401 YREIYGRKE

>member
-1 MNMTDQEETMMQD
+1 MQD
-14 TILLQYLSKKLHT
+14 TILLQYLSKKMHT
-27 HAYKFSIDGEIIF
+27 HAYKLTIDGEITF
-40 SCCKVLSFQDSYIK
+40 SCCKVLAFQDTYIK
-54 NKDFLAFLLK
+54 DKDFLDFLLESP
-64 ALPQKAPCLKSIH
+64 PQGIPCLRSIR
-77 QKDIYCVVPDQN
+77 QKDIYGIVTGHN
-89 AIYVV
+89 AIYIV
-94 GPVSFVSSVYLT
+94 GPVSFASPVYLN
-106 CDYDDLTLEEETEKY
+106 CDYNELMLEEEIEKY
-121 VPQTDLPA
+121 VPQVNPDD
-129 YLEDMIFLN
+129 YLEDILFLN
-138 LMITGVEL
+138 HMITGVES
-146 TVEQIIQ
+146 TTEQIIET
-153 NNCLNPEH
+153 NCLNH
-161 EEKVQKNFNDILFEN
+161 DHTGKVQKHFNDILFEN
-176 HENNIHHNPYDQE
+176 HENNVHHNRYDQE
-189 LREFGSIENGDL
+189 MREFGSIENGDL
-201 VQLEKSMQEDYDGS
+201 IQLEKSLQEDYDGTI
-215 LGTLAK
+215 GTLAK

-257 SYIQQIEECRDI
+257 SYIQQIEECKDL
-269 AQITP
+269 ALVAP

-282 YAGMV
+282 YAEMV

-292 QQKGVS
+292 KQKGIL

-386 LGTHFKKQTGYTLRQ
+386 LGTQFKKHTGYTLRQ
-401 YRETYGRKE
+401 YREIYGRKE

>member
-1 MNMTDQEETMMQD
+1 MQD
-14 TILLQYLSKKLHT
+14 TILLQYLSKKMHT
-27 HAYKFSIDGEIIF
+27 HAYKLTIDGEITF
-40 SCCKVLSFQDSYIK
+40 SCCKVLAFQDTYIK
-54 NKDFLAFLLK
+54 DKDFLDFLLESP
-64 ALPQKAPCLKSIH
+64 PQGIPCLRSIR
-77 QKDIYCVVPDQN
+77 QKDIYGIVTGHN
-89 AIYVV
+89 AIYIV
-94 GPVSFVSSVYLT
+94 GPVSFASPVYLN
-106 CDYDDLTLEEETEKY
+106 CDYNELMLEEEIEKY
-121 VPQTDLPA
+121 VPQVNPDD
-129 YLEDMIFLN
+129 YLEDILFLN
-138 LMITGVEL
+138 HMITGVES
-146 TVEQIIQ
+146 TTEQIIET
-153 NNCLNPEH
+153 NCLNH
-161 EEKVQKNFNDILFEN
+161 DHTGKVQKHFNDILFEN
-176 HENNIHHNPYDQE
+176 HENNVHHNPYDQE
-189 LREFGSIENGDL
+189 MREFGSIENGDL
-201 VQLEKSMQEDYDGS
+201 IQLEKSLQEDYDGTI
-215 LGTLAK
+215 GTLAK

-257 SYIQQIEECRDI
+257 SYIQQIEECKDL
-269 AQITP
+269 ALVAP

-282 YAGMV
+282 YAEMV

-292 QQKGVS
+292 KQKGIL
-298 KKQKNPRIN
+298 KKQKHPRIN

-386 LGTHFKKQTGYTLRQ
+386 LGTQFKKHTGYTLRQ
-401 YRETYGRKE
+401 YREIYGRKE

>member
-1 MNMTDQEETMMQD
+1 MQD
-14 TILLQYLSKKLHT
+14 TILLQYLSKKMHT
-27 HAYKFSIDGEIIF
+27 HAYKLTIDGEITF
-40 SCCKVLSFQDSYIK
+40 SCCKVLAFQDTYIK
-54 NKDFLAFLLK
+54 NKDFLDFLLESP
-64 ALPQKAPCLKSIH
+64 PQGIPCLRSIR
-77 QKDIYCVVPDQN
+77 QKDIYGIVTGHN
-89 AIYVV
+89 AIYIV
-94 GPVSFVSSVYLT
+94 GPVSFASPVYLN
-106 CDYDDLTLEEETEKY
+106 CDYNELMLEEEIEKY
-121 VPQTDLPA
+121 VPQVNPDD
-129 YLEDMIFLN
+129 YLEDILFLN
-138 LMITGVEL
+138 HMITGVES
-146 TVEQIIQ
+146 TTEQIIET
-153 NNCLNPEH
+153 NCLNH
-161 EEKVQKNFNDILFEN
+161 DHTGKVQKHFNDILFEN
-176 HENNIHHNPYDQE
+176 HENNVHHNPYDQE
-189 LREFGSIENGDL
+189 MREFGSIENGDL
-201 VQLEKSMQEDYDGS
+201 IQLEKSLQEDYDGTI
-215 LGTLAK
+215 GTLAK

-247 SPEISFSLSD
+247 SPEIFFSLSD
-257 SYIQQIEECRDI
+257 SYIQQIEECKDL
-269 AQITP
+269 ALVAP

-282 YAGMV
+282 YAEMV

-292 QQKGVS
+292 KQKGIL

-386 LGTHFKKQTGYTLRQ
+386 LGTQFKKHTGYTLRQ
-401 YRETYGRKE
+401 YREIYGRKE

>member
-1 MNMTDQEETMMQD
+1 MMQD

-27 HAYKFSIDGEIIF
+27 HAYKLTIDGEITF
-40 SCCKVLSFQDSYIK
+40 SCCKVLAFQDTYIK
-54 NKDFLAFLLK
+54 DKEFLGFLLES
-64 ALPQKAPCLKSIH
+64 LPQGVPCLRSIR
-77 QKDIYCVVPDQN
+77 QKDIYGIVTGRN
-89 AIYVV
+89 AIYIV
-94 GPVSFVSSVYLT
+94 GPVSFASPVYLN
-106 CDYDDLTLEEETEKY
+106 CDYNELLLEEEIEKY
-121 VPQTDLPA
+121 VPQVNPDD
-129 YLEDMIFLN
+129 YLEDILFLN
-138 LMITGVEL
+138 HMITGVES
-146 TVEQIIQ
+146 TTEQIIET
-153 NNCLNPEH
+153 NCLNH
-161 EEKVQKNFNDILFEN
+161 DHTGKVQKHFNDILFEN
-176 HENNIHHNPYDQE
+176 HENNVHHNPYDQE
-189 LREFGSIENGDL
+189 MREFGSIENGDL
-201 VQLEKSMQEDYDGS
+201 IQLEKSMQEDYDGTI
-215 LGTLAK
+215 GTLAK

-257 SYIQQIEECRDI
+257 SYIQQIEECKDL
-269 AQITP
+269 ALVAP

-282 YAGMV
+282 YAEMV

-292 QQKGVS
+292 KQKGIL

-386 LGTHFKKQTGYTLRQ
+386 LGTQFKKHTGYTLRQ
-401 YRETYGRKE
+401 YREIYGRKE

>member
-1 MNMTDQEETMMQD
+1 MQD
-14 TILLQYLSKKLHT
+14 TILLQYLSKKMHT
-27 HAYKFSIDGEIIF
+27 HAYKLTIDGEITF
-40 SCCKVLSFQDSYIK
+40 SCCKVLAFQDTYIK
-54 NKDFLAFLLK
+54 DKDFLDFLLESP
-64 ALPQKAPCLKSIH
+64 PQGIPCLRSIR
-77 QKDIYCVVPDQN
+77 QKDIYGIVTGHN
-89 AIYVV
+89 AIYIV
-94 GPVSFVSSVYLT
+94 GPVSFASPVYLN
-106 CDYDDLTLEEETEKY
+106 CDYNELMLEEEIEKY
-121 VPQTDLPA
+121 VPQVNPDD
-129 YLEDMIFLN
+129 YLEDILFLN
-138 LMITGVEL
+138 HMITGVES
-146 TVEQIIQ
+146 TTEQIIET
-153 NNCLNPEH
+153 NCLNH
-161 EEKVQKNFNDILFEN
+161 DHTGKVQKHFNDILFEN
-176 HENNIHHNPYDQE
+176 HENNVHHNPYDQE
-189 LREFGSIENGDL
+189 MREFGSIENGDL
-201 VQLEKSMQEDYDGS
+201 IQLGKSLQEDYDGTI
-215 LGTLAK
+215 GTLAK

-257 SYIQQIEECRDI
+257 SYIQQIEECKDL
-269 AQITP
+269 ALVAP

-282 YAGMV
+282 YAEMV

-292 QQKGVS
+292 KQKGIL

-386 LGTHFKKQTGYTLRQ
+386 LGTQFKKHTGYTLRQ
-401 YRETYGRKE
+401 YREIYGRKE

>member
-1 MNMTDQEETMMQD
+1 MQD
-14 TILLQYLSKKLHT
+14 TILLQYLSKKMHT
-27 HAYKFSIDGEIIF
+27 HAYKLTIDGEITF
-40 SCCKVLSFQDSYIK
+40 SCCKVLAFQDTYIK
-54 NKDFLAFLLK
+54 DKDFLDFLLES
-64 ALPQKAPCLKSIH
+64 LPQGIPCLRSIR
-77 QKDIYCVVPDQN
+77 QKDIYCIVTGHN
-89 AIYVV
+89 AIYIV
-94 GPVSFVSSVYLT
+94 GPVSFASPVYLN
-106 CDYDDLTLEEETEKY
+106 CDYNELMLEEVIEKY
-121 VPQTDLPA
+121 VPQVNPDD
-129 YLEDMIFLN
+129 YLEDILFLN
-138 LMITGVEL
+138 HMITGVES
-146 TVEQIIQ
+146 TTEQIIET
-153 NNCLNPEH
+153 NCLNH
-161 EEKVQKNFNDILFEN
+161 DHTGKVQKHFNDILFEN
-176 HENNIHHNPYDQE
+176 HENNVHHNPYDQE
-189 LREFGSIENGDL
+189 MREFGSIEKGDL
-201 VQLEKSMQEDYDGS
+201 IQLEKSLQEDYDGTI
-215 LGTLAK
+215 GTLAK

-257 SYIQQIEECRDI
+257 SYIQQIEECKDL
-269 AQITP
+269 ALVAP

-282 YAGMV
+282 YAEMV

-292 QQKGVS
+292 KQKGIL

-386 LGTHFKKQTGYTLRQ
+386 LGTQFKKHTGYTLRQ
-401 YRETYGRKE
+401 YREIYGRKE

>member
-1 MNMTDQEETMMQD
+1 MQD
-14 TILLQYLSKKLHT
+14 TILLQYLSKKMHT
-27 HAYKFSIDGEIIF
+27 HAYKLTIDGEITF
-40 SCCKVLSFQDSYIK
+40 SCCKVLAFQDTYIK
-54 NKDFLAFLLK
+54 DKDFLDFLLES
-64 ALPQKAPCLKSIH
+64 LPQGIPCLRSIR
-77 QKDIYCVVPDQN
+77 QKDIYGIVTGHN
-89 AIYVV
+89 AIYIV
-94 GPVSFVSSVYLT
+94 GPVSFASPVYLN
-106 CDYDDLTLEEETEKY
+106 CDYNELMLEEVIEKY
-121 VPQTDLPA
+121 VPQVNPDD
-129 YLEDMIFLN
+129 YLEDILFLN
-138 LMITGVEL
+138 HMITGVES
-146 TVEQIIQ
+146 TTEQIIET
-153 NNCLNPEH
+153 NGLNH
-161 EEKVQKNFNDILFEN
+161 DHTGKVQKHFNDILFEN
-176 HENNIHHNPYDQE
+176 HENNVHHNPYDQE
-189 LREFGSIENGDL
+189 MREFGSIENGDL
-201 VQLEKSMQEDYDGS
+201 IQLEKSLQEDYDGTI
-215 LGTLAK
+215 GTLAK

-257 SYIQQIEECRDI
+257 SYIQQIEECKDL
-269 AQITP
+269 ALVAP

-282 YAGMV
+282 YAEMV

-292 QQKGVS
+292 KQKGIL

-386 LGTHFKKQTGYTLRQ
+386 LGTQFKKHTGYTLRQ
-401 YRETYGRKE
+401 YREIYGRKE

>member
-1 MNMTDQEETMMQD
+1 MQD
-14 TILLQYLSKKLHT
+14 TILLQYLSKKMHT
-27 HAYKFSIDGEIIF
+27 HAYKLTIDGEITF
-40 SCCKVLSFQDSYIK
+40 SCCKVLAFQDTYIK
-54 NKDFLAFLLK
+54 DRDFLDFLLES
-64 ALPQKAPCLKSIH
+64 LPQGIPCLRSIR
-77 QKDIYCVVPDQN
+77 QKNIYGIVTGHN
-89 AIYVV
+89 AIYIV
-94 GPVSFVSSVYLT
+94 GPVSFASPVYLN
-106 CDYDDLTLEEETEKY
+106 CDYNELMLEEEIEKY
-121 VPQTDLPA
+121 VPQVNPND
-129 YLEDMIFLN
+129 YLEDILFLN
-138 LMITGVEL
+138 HMITGVES
-146 TVEQIIQ
+146 TTEQIIET
-153 NNCLNPEH
+153 NCLNH
-161 EEKVQKNFNDILFEN
+161 DHTGKVQKHFNDILFEN
-176 HENNIHHNPYDQE
+176 HENNVHHNPYDQE
-189 LREFGSIENGDL
+189 MREFGSIENGDL
-201 VQLEKSMQEDYDGS
+201 IQLEKSLQEDYDGTI
-215 LGTLAK
+215 GTLAK

-257 SYIQQIEECRDI
+257 SYIQQIEECKDL
-269 AQITP
+269 ALVAP

-282 YAGMV
+282 YAEMV

-292 QQKGVS
+292 KQKGIL
-298 KKQKNPRIN
+298 KKQKNPRVN

-386 LGTHFKKQTGYTLRQ
+386 LGTQFKKHTGYTLRQ
-401 YRETYGRKE
+401 YREIYGRKE